1 LGFFLPDN
9 LKNRNDISLNNRS
22 YSPGK
27 NSYMAKLNNT
37 ELQTRPI
44 LGDNNQLRIILI
56 CLSD

>member
-1 LGFFLPDN
+1 LGFFLSDK

-27 NSYMAKLNNT
+27 NSYMAKLINP

-44 LGDNNQLRIILI
+44 LGDNNQLRII
-56 CLSD
+56 

>member
-1 LGFFLPDN
+1 
-9 LKNRNDISLNNRS
+9 
-22 YSPGK
+22 
-27 NSYMAKLNNT
+27 MAKLNNT